1 MIHTRLAAALLA
13 LCTAAA
19 CGTERSVTAPPSR
32 APSPDTRQAARWLV
46 GDWSSAAQ
54 AARDAKFRDISIH
67 IRPIWIDRTDGMWLY
82 VEQAM
87 ASAADKP
94 YRQRVYQLVDGAS
107 AGTDSRVYE
116 IPGDPL
122 RYAGAWRQA
131 QPLEDLEPA
140 LLEPRE
146 GCTVSLSRS
155 ADGSFVGATA
165 KGTCATDYQG
175 ATYTMSDVTLSA
187 DELRTWDRGYD
198 AKGAQVWGST
208 AGPYEFRRSSSV
220 RIGK

>member
-1 MIHTRLAAALLA
+1 MIHRALAAALVALSLA
-13 LCTAAA
+13 G
-19 CGTERSVTAPPSR
+19 CGTERSVTAP
-32 APSPDTRQAARWLV
+32 AAKGPSPSTRQAALWLV

-54 AARDAKFRDISIH
+54 AAQDPKFRDISIH

-94 YRQRVYQLVDGAS
+94 YRQRVYQVVDGA
-107 AGTDSRVYE
+107 AGGTDSRVYE

-131 QPLEDLEPA
+131 HPLDDIEPS
-140 LLEPRE
+140 LLQPRE
-146 GCTVSLSRS
+146 GCTVTLTRGT
-155 ADGSFVGATA
+155 DGSFAGGTA
-165 KGTCATDYQG
+165 KGECATDYQG

-198 AKGAQVWGST
+198 AAGAQVWGST
-208 AGPYEFRRSSSV
+208 AGPYLFRRSSGI
-220 RIGK
+220 RLGK